1 MIYGA
6 NLFLMENN
14 GKFLFSLQTGQKNYL
29 LLWKI
34 ILGPLLGNFIFHCNL
49 AKQFYFF
56 GKVSQG
62 QKFLRWTSS
71 SCALS
76 TEKLFVR
83 YIWGASASSRF
94 AKSYLLRLF
103 CLLLHHIAKKCVRKS
118 IKEEQGTSF
127 PPSRLAHLW
136 KEFAFFPSH

>member
-29 LLWKI
+29 LLWKV
-34 ILGPLLGNFIFHCNL
+34 ILGPLDNFIFRCNL

-71 SCALS
+71 FVLPSPLKSC
-76 TEKLFVR
+76 LFVI
-83 YIWGASASSRF
+83 YLGASASSRF

-127 PPSRLAHLW
+127 PPSRLSHLW